1 MYKTEISK
9 LRIINSNSLSFA
21 LVISACIYKRQLH
34 IEDINDTL
42 LVSELS
48 KFNKNES
55 FISDLVLKKSSEKST
70 IGNIV
75 TLRLNF
81 AIKGT
86 IREVFS
92 QKNWEKAYN
101 KHDNILR
108 LAIKLDIKNNGQII
122 ESKKLVRKAIL
133 FWTRN
138 PKIQHRI
145 WITIVKDDNPFYPLE
160 EEEAKNLLFDFQKE
174 IDIES
179 NKLRVG
185 KNKISIK
192 ITTSWGTHEY
202 IEKNEITK
210 ETNIEEIE
218 VDN

>member
-1 MYKTEISK
+1 
-9 LRIINSNSLSFA
+9 LSFA
-21 LVISACIYKRQLH
+21 WVISACIYKRQLH
-34 IEDINDTL
+34 IEDINDTF

-55 FISDLVLKKSSEKST
+55 FISDIVLKKSSEKST
-70 IGNIV
+70 IGNKV
-75 TLRLNF
+75 TLSLNF
-81 AIKGT
+81 AIKGI

-108 LAIKLDIKNNGQII
+108 LAIRLDIKNNGQTI
-122 ESKKLVRKAIL
+122 ESKKLIRKAIL

-174 IDIES
+174 IEIES

-185 KNKISIK
+185 KNKISIT
-192 ITTSWGTHEY
+192 INTSWGTHDY
-202 IEKNEITK
+202 IEKNEIIK

-218 VDN
+218 VPSN